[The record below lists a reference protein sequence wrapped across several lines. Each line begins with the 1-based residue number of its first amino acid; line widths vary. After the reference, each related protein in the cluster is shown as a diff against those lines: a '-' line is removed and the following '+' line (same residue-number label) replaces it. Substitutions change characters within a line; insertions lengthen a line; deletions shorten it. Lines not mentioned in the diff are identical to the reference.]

1 MLKDLYLKD
10 ITYQEVLTKIIVSS
24 STKKPIE
31 PIFYQPI
38 DSDTKRYEKIRKL
51 TTGHGEDYIT
61 GCFLDYEY
69 TRNHYRLIA
78 VYLSRHKKQMLI

>member
-10 ITYQEVLTKIIVSS
+10 ITYQEVLREIIVSS
-24 STKKPIE
+24 STKIE

-38 DSDTKRYEKIRKL
+38 DSDTKRYEKVRKL
-51 TTGHGEDYIT
+51 TTGHGEDYIR
-61 GCFLDYEY
+61 GCFLDYEH

-78 VYLSRHKKQMLI
+78 VYLSRHKKWMLI